1 MYKSGRQQKPQ
12 PSCQAVCHGWR
23 RHSRTG
29 MNQGRTGIRR
39 FRRLFGYFLVAQK
52 VSRRRNRVQS
62 EASIKIIFTRIR
74 TTDKEVIY
82 EQEDT
87 WTAQLCRHE
96 EIIYAEALKDGI
108 LFGYMVALVWQGGE
122 VKV

>member
-1 MYKSGRQQKPQ
+1 
-12 PSCQAVCHGWR
+12 
-23 RHSRTG
+23 
-29 MNQGRTGIRR
+29 
-39 FRRLFGYFLVAQK
+39 LVAQK